1 MNKPANYWNFNT
13 INAVAQQCKSIAEF
27 RERFM
32 SAYTTA
38 HRLKITKEIFSHMKP
53 RKLPI
58 KKEPIEKRFF
68 KKKKKTKECWDWIAC
83 KDSDGYG
90 AFWKNEKKRAVPA
103 HRMSLELADINIPK
117 GLVVDHIC
125 KNRGCVNP
133 KHLRLVTPR
142 VNALENTNSIC
153 VKFRK
158 KE

>member
-38 HRLKITKEIFSHMKP
+38 
-53 RKLPI
+53 
-58 KKEPIEKRFF
+58 
-68 KKKKKTKECWDWIAC
+68 
-83 KDSDGYG
+83 GYG